1 MSKPLIFICYCRED
15 GEWLRQLRPFIEVA
29 LSEVELF
36 SDQDI
41 EPGERWET
49 RIREQ
54 IERAD
59 MAILLLSID
68 ALKSVFIRN
77 VEIPL
82 FQHFQRERGLRIIPI
97 LLRPCPYIQV
107 DWLKDLQVLPAD
119 GEPLAGRGRE
129 NVEKEMTHIA
139 LRLVNIVQPGPGLQA
154 VPERPDRPYL
164 EPPYAGP
171 KGLRPIVDPARN
183 LPAAVRF
190 DRTRSASS
198 WHGTS
203 ERTLVQ
209 QLFTE
214 P

>member
-15 GEWLRQLRPFIEVA
+15 GEWLHRLHPFIKIA
-29 LSEVELF
+29 LGEVELF
-36 SDQDI
+36 TDQDI

-59 MAILLLSID
+59 IAILLLSID
-68 ALKSVFIRN
+68 ALTSDFIWR

-97 LLRPCPYIQV
+97 LLRPCPYTQV
-107 DWLKDLQVLPAD
+107 DWLRDLQVWPAD
-119 GEPLAGRGRE
+119 GRALAGRE
-129 NVEKEMTHIA
+129 NIEEEMTNIA
-139 LRLVNIVQPGPGLQA
+139 LRLVKLVEPGPGLRA
-154 VPERPDRPYL
+154 VPPRTDRPYL

-171 KGLRPIVDPARN
+171 KELHPIVDPARN
-183 LPAAVRF
+183 LRAAVPF
-190 DRTRSASS
+190 DRTHSAPS
-198 WHGTS
+198 WPGTS
-203 ERTLVQ
+203 ESTLVQ

-214 P
+214 R